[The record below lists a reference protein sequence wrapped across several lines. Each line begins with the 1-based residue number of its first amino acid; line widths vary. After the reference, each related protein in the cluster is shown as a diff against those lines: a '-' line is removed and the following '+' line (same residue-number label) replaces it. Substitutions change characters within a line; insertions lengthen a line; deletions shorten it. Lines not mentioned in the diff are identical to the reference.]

1 VRTTELPGARRRVYA
16 LQYGEPPDSPAA
28 IRLIDALS
36 VVSEGTAAAV
46 APAADEAAAR
56 TPEAVG

>member
-1 VRTTELPGARRRVYA
+1 MRARHVFA

-36 VVSEGTAAAV
+36 AAA
-46 APAADEAAAR
+46 AALAAGPAAPPGAVRPPAAAR
-56 TPEAVG
+56 IPEIAGP